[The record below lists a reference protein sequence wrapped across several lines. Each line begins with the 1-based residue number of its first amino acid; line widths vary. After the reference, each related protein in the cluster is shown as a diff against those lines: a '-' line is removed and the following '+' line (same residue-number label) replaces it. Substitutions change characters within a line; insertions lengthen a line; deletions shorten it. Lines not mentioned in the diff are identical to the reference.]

1 MSNRSE
7 IFSLRTMLP
16 VGLGVALGLAIGAAA
31 LANVPV
37 AKSQTVSPATHQTSL
52 PAAKPLS
59 SSPGIS
65 FALTSKDGERCFAAR
80 QTQKAETFCTH

>member
-1 MSNRSE
+1 MTNRSE
-7 IFSLRTMLP
+7 IFSLRTIFP

-37 AKSQTVSPATHQTSL
+37 PKAQTAAPATHQTA

-65 FALTSKDGERCFAAR
+65 FARSIKDGERCFAAR
-80 QTQKAETFCTH
+80 QTGKAETFCTH